1 MGEGRHYR
9 AQAEDGSV
17 TSHQLTSILGPQGPL
32 EVADD
37 SLNLLRRHK
46 LTMNHSSQDLHRVKV
61 KSTLES
67 YDEPLT

>member
-9 AQAEDGSV
+9 AQSKDGSV

-46 LTMNHSSQDLHRVKV
+46 LTVDHPAQDLQ
-61 KSTLES
+61 
-67 YDEPLT
+67 